1 AGRQSAQI
9 AGVRQKMRAVDQLRT
24 EADTVLAGL
33 EKRRGEL
40 RTHKKTVT
48 GKLAESRALLARL
61 TAAERAEVTGETPR
75 ASRDQARP
83 AAASAAPAAGAVK
96 APNSRAAQAIA
107 FAHTA
112 IGKPYVWGATGPNS
126 FDCSGLT
133 SWAFA
138 QAGYTIPRMSQ
149 DQANAGTRI
158 GSQSAL
164 KPGDLVIFYS
174 DLHHVG
180 FYAGNGQVLHAPKPG
195 ANVRYESINNMP
207 Y

>member
-1 AGRQSAQI
+1 MELGD
-9 AGVRQKMRAVDQLRT
+9 AVP
-24 EADTVLAGL
+24 ASN
-33 EKRRGEL
+33 RG
-40 RTHKKTVT
+40 
-48 GKLAESRALLARL
+48 
-61 TAAERAEVTGETPR
+61 
-75 ASRDQARP
+75 
-83 AAASAAPAAGAVK
+83 AAALAAAKSKVG
-96 APNSRAAQAIA
+96 
-107 FAHTA
+107 T
-112 IGKPYVWGATGPNS
+112 PYVWGATGPNS

-133 SWAFA
+133 SWAFS

-158 GSQSAL
+158 ASQSAL

-207 Y
+207 YMFGVRI